1 VIPSGIYTDL
11 GTKQLREMLFSET
24 EITGLFCFENRK
36 AIFEGVDSRFK
47 FIILTFEKGS
57 KTESFPTRF
66 MRHDV
71 AELTNFPTP
80 DDIRLDIPLIRKLSP
95 DSLGI
100 IEFSNSLDVS
110 IAAKTAKYP
119 LLGEKIATTWN
130 IALQS
135 EFHMT
140 NDSYLFYKEK
150 KTDMMPLYE
159 GKIIHQFTHQ
169 FDQPR
174 YWLVE
179 KEARSAVIGRSQD
192 SGRKLDYQAYRL
204 GFRKIARNTDI
215 RTMIATIIPPNF
227 HSESFQSV
235 RTHDENGKRLIDN
248 STLLCLCGLW
258 NSFVLDYL
266 LRLRVTANVNFF
278 YVYQL
283 PVPRLQ
289 KGDKWFDAIVTRAAK
304 LICTTPEFDELLEEV
319 KREKGKGKSG
329 EIFGVTNEIERGKLR
344 AELDGIIAHIYGL
357 TEIEF
362 QYILTTFP
370 IVPDPVKLNALN
382 A

>member
-1 VIPSGIYTDL
+1 
-11 GTKQLREMLFSET
+11 
-24 EITGLFCFENRK
+24 
-36 AIFEGVDSRFK
+36 
-47 FIILTFEKGS
+47 
-57 KTESFPTRF
+57 
-66 MRHDV
+66 
-71 AELTNFPTP
+71 
-80 DDIRLDIPLIRKLSP
+80 
-95 DSLGI
+95 
-100 IEFSNSLDVS
+100 
-110 IAAKTAKYP
+110 
-119 LLGEKIATTWN
+119 
-130 IALQS
+130 
-135 EFHMT
+135 
-140 NDSYLFYKEK
+140 
-150 KTDMMPLYE
+150 MMPLYE

-192 SGRKLDYQAYRL
+192 SGGKLDCQAYRL

-215 RTMIATIIPPNF
+215 RTMIATVISPNF

-258 NSFVLDYL
+258 NSFVLDYI

-319 KREKGKGKSG
+319 KR
-329 EIFGVTNEIERGKLR
+329 
-344 AELDGIIAHIYGL
+344 
-357 TEIEF
+357 
-362 QYILTTFP
+362 
-370 IVPDPVKLNALN
+370 
-382 A
+382 